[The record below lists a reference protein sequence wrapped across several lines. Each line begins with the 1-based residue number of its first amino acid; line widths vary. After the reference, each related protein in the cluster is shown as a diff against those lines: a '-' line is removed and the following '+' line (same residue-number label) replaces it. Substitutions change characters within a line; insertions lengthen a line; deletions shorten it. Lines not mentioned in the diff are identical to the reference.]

1 MFRIVQFLAKY
12 GYFRS
17 LKHARIRACSPALLT
32 PLLTYGIGVALD
44 CRRVTQ
50 NVGLVSRGNDCH
62 VRFWI
67 VGHTSSPNGEPWGY
81 WAQSSYP

>member
-1 MFRIVQFLAKY
+1 
-12 GYFRS
+12 
-17 LKHARIRACSPALLT
+17 
-32 PLLTYGIGVALD
+32 
-44 CRRVTQ
+44 
-50 NVGLVSRGNDCH
+50 VSRGNDCH